1 MFFSLNYWQPGRL
14 SEVQGMGWYLEE
26 ANLAQVSVN
35 LLDYHQA
42 GMHTAFEECV
52 KDAKVYTL
60 YIIFK
65 MLLSM
70 IVRQGIF
77 LSQSHYP
84 SVFNGYWPNLS
95 YGNTT
100 KCWYLRRLTCE
111 GLTCHPQGTCSKDLT
126 WYGNQWGY
134 KLKILFCGPQFGLN
148 IVFCQNWAIAENIHT
163 HPLECHLKFWGHGLG
178 GGGGRGWEGGGAV
191 SKVKKI
197 VLKLI
202 TGISEGIVRGW
213 EGGGGSDQKD
223 LLWGRYGY
231 FQKHIIQIVTSY
243 STL

>member
-84 SVFNGYWPNLS
+84 SVFNGY
-95 YGNTT
+95 
-100 KCWYLRRLTCE
+100 
-111 GLTCHPQGTCSKDLT
+111 
-126 WYGNQWGY
+126 
-134 KLKILFCGPQFGLN
+134 
-148 IVFCQNWAIAENIHT
+148 
-163 HPLECHLKFWGHGLG
+163 
-178 GGGGRGWEGGGAV
+178 
-191 SKVKKI
+191 
-197 VLKLI
+197 
-202 TGISEGIVRGW
+202 
-213 EGGGGSDQKD
+213 
-223 LLWGRYGY
+223 
-231 FQKHIIQIVTSY
+231 
-243 STL
+243 